1 MPALYLMK
9 GFTMRLPAKLVLLG
23 VMSMSAVGCGMGG
36 DTTAQQQ
43 DAPATGRVA
52 VINLDLIAEKLDRD
66 EAMAESLKSAAASL
80 QEQLKTL
87 QASYQSKLDQAVQQV
102 SHEAPAE
109 GDSEKQQVA
118 LLGRQ
123 LNVQLGEAKRQAQV
137 QLTNHRQQLVAQF
150 RAEVK
155 PVAEQVARDRGLD
168 IVITKNDT
176 VVFAFASAVDI
187 TDDVVKALQAKAPA
201 ESAPARTAAAP
212 SGQTETK

>member
-1 MPALYLMK
+1 MK
-9 GFTMRLPAKLVLLG
+9 GFMMRLPAKLVLLG

-36 DTTAQQQ
+36 GESTAQQQ
-43 DAPATGRVA
+43 ETPATGRVA
-52 VINLDLIAEKLDRD
+52 VINLDLIAEKLNRD

-80 QEQLKTL
+80 QDQLKTL
-87 QASYQSKLDQAVQQV
+87 QASYQSKFNEAVQQV

-109 GDSEKQQVA
+109 ATPDKQQVA

-123 LNVQLGEAKRQAQV
+123 LNTQLSEAKRQAQV

-187 TDDVVKALQAKAPA
+187 TDEVIKAMQAKAPA
-201 ESAPARTAAAP
+201 KTAAAP
-212 SGQTETK
+212 TGQTDVK